1 MDDLLYFISDKLIP
15 AIGLIDELIEEF
27 KNDSEN

>member
-15 AIGLIDELIEEF
+15 ALGFVNELIEEF
-27 KNDSEN
+27 KEED

>member
-15 AIGLIDELIEEF
+15 ALDFVNEVIEEF
-27 KNDSEN
+27 KND